1 LICIVIMNGNNN
13 KSVMTATKSFK
24 MPSDFKLMDAYI
36 SQNKNKMMDHIL
48 TMIEKGIKSNYPV
61 IELFHFE
68 GTNYCV
74 TLLPKEYKE
83 NLNNIF
89 QYYLETEQY
98 EQCSKLKDIEALLEK
113 SQPSAAVSSG
123 SLPTK

>member
-1 LICIVIMNGNNN
+1 MNDNT
-13 KSVMTATKSFK
+13 KKPVLLTKSFK

-36 SQNKNKMMDHIL
+36 SQNKNKMVDHVL
-48 TMIEKGIKSNYPV
+48 SMIEKGIKSNSPV

-83 NLNNIF
+83 NLDNIF

-98 EQCSKLKDIEALLEK
+98 EQCSKLKSIEALLGL
-113 SQPSAAVSSG
+113 SQLPISG
-123 SLPTK
+123 SVKPAK